1 MAANANH
8 LNDRRPQFTDPNEN
22 PVTATD
28 ATMRLMASGHGSSPN
43 RRSTLRRRCSTL
55 HRKKATRERYRRQV
69 EPPFRYVLAGT
80 RDVTDIDRV
89 QARDNS
95 GESLFALS
103 LPIGRTKTVAIHEF
117 LDQLRVD
124 DEVTMVRMETQGP
137 ALLTG
142 FRGPCAV

>member
-22 PVTATD
+22 PGD
-28 ATMRLMASGHGSSPN
+28 RN
-43 RRSTLRRRCSTL
+43 RCDDEADGQRPWLFAEPALDPSQEMQHAPQEKSHNRNG
-55 HRKKATRERYRRQV
+55 RRQV

-124 DEVTMVRMETQGP
+124 DEVTMVRWRPKVQRFNW
-137 ALLTG
+137 